1 MNPRLPSLNGLKAFE
16 AAARQRSFTRAAVEL
31 GVTQTAVSH
40 QIKRLEEQ
48 LGRPLF
54 VWRNRTLGLTETGTA
69 YLPAVRAA
77 FDQLREATE
86 RLRHADEKGVL
97 TVSTL
102 ASFAVKWL
110 VPRLG
115 GFQAQN
121 PEIDV
126 RISTSL
132 ALVDFAREDVDIA
145 IRYGRGRWPG
155 VQSSYLVKEDC
166 VPVCS
171 PALAD
176 GDPPLRRPEDLKRH
190 TLLRVTGYDDQ
201 WRMWL
206 TAAGVSG
213 VEPSRGPM
221 FDDDLAAL
229 EAAIRG
235 LGVALIGAPIAE
247 GDLSAG
253 RLVTPFALALPDDA
267 AYYVVAPAEGP
278 ERPKV
283 KRFRDWLLA
292 AVAEKPEPVP
302 SHRRRRR
309 GGR

>member
-16 AAARQRSFTRAAVEL
+16 AAARQRSFTRAAAEL

-115 GFQAQN
+115 RFQAEN

-132 ALVDFAREDVDIA
+132 ALVDFARDAVDVA

-171 PALAD
+171 PALLA
-176 GDPPLRRPEDLKRH
+176 GEPPLREARDLTRH
-190 TLLRVTGYDDQ
+190 TLLRVTGDEEL

-206 TAAGVSG
+206 TAAGVPG

-235 LGVALIGAPIAE
+235 LGVALMGAPIAE
-247 GDLSAG
+247 GDLASG
-253 RLVTPFALALPDDA
+253 HLVAPFPLALPDDA
-267 AYYVVAPAEGP
+267 AYYIVAPARNA

-283 KRFRDWLLA
+283 KRFHDWLLA
-292 AVAEKPEPVP
+292 AVAEKPKPVP
-302 SHRRRRR
+302 SHRRR